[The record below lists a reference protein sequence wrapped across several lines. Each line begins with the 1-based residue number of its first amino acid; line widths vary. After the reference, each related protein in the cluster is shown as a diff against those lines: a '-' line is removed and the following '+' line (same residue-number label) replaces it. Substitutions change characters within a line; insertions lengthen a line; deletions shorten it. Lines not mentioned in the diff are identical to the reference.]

1 MNKYYWNWSVEG
13 FISGPVPL
21 LFLNWQMRLNN
32 TGIGN
37 VPADVPQCAFYHTC
51 SQLRIILFNMIWSWR
66 WVLPIMTYTGR
77 LRPKGVPFKA
87 FHIHR
92 GPNFISWGIWKGREI
107 GDFRVYKA
115 QKGQQM
121 HLTAVKKS
129 RERSAFVTYSY
140 ITHSAL
146 TALKRDAK
154 I

>member
-1 MNKYYWNWSVEG
+1 MIVEMG
-13 FISGPVPL
+13 TSYNDLYG
-21 LFLNWQMRLNN
+21 
-32 TGIGN
+32 
-37 VPADVPQCAFYHTC
+37 
-51 SQLRIILFNMIWSWR
+51 
-66 WVLPIMTYTGR
+66 
-77 LRPKGVPFKA
+77 KA
-87 FHIHR
+87 SPER

-107 GDFRVYKA
+107 CDFRVYKA

-146 TALKRDAK
+146 TAVKRDAK

>member
-1 MNKYYWNWSVEG
+1 MIVEMG
-13 FISGPVPL
+13 TSYNDLYGKASPERGTFLRL
-21 LFLNWQMRLNN
+21 LL
-32 TGIGN
+32 
-37 VPADVPQCAFYHTC
+37 
-51 SQLRIILFNMIWSWR
+51 
-66 WVLPIMTYTGR
+66 YTG
-77 LRPKGVPFKA
+77 
-87 FHIHR
+87 

-107 GDFRVYKA
+107 YDFHVYKA

-121 HLTAVKKS
+121 HLTAVQKS